1 MLIYT
6 PARFELDAGRA
17 ISAFPACIRGG
28 TARQHGPFLIRN
40 GVTDAE
46 DDTAYSHGVW
56 VGRNEPGSPPASY
69 DDPEAVRETSA
80 GGGTQPASFDR
91 GEYLPVEHR
100 GEILKDWEGAGLHEP
115 EEAYE
120 WVRVGDLAYLINLTS
135 GFIKDTASLSD

>member
-1 MLIYT
+1 MLKTTLLIAMAFGLAAT
-6 PARFELDAGRA
+6 SQAG
-17 ISAFPACIRGG
+17 
-28 TARQHGPFLIRN
+28 
-40 GVTDAE
+40 
-46 DDTAYSHGVW
+46 
-56 VGRNEPGSPPASY
+56 PPASY
-69 DDPEAVRETSA
+69 DDPEAVRETST